1 MGLKSCRA
9 SGPVSYIH
17 HFKAVRPLVRQ
28 LQDLAEAA
36 EIYQTPNSRTIT
48 EEVELI
54 RDGAVLETPAGT
66 HAIKVHVDLVE
77 VHIHISGVEKEGAEG
92 A

>member
-1 MGLKSCRA
+1 MQ
-9 SGPVSYIH
+9 
-17 HFKAVRPLVRQ
+17 Q

-36 EIYQTPNSRTIT
+36 EIYQTPNAKTIT

-54 RDGAVLETPAGT
+54 RDAAVPETPAGT
-66 HAIKVHVDLVE
+66 HAIQVHVDLVE
-77 VHIHISGVEKEGAEG
+77 VHIHVSGVEKEGAAG